1 MVKAYVFYYLCCFYR
16 IFTVGCMDGITMFN
30 NTDEMIKLLG
40 FKDINDFDA
49 YYNECI
55 EEMLPFTLSERP
67 VKETNHENERFQSC
81 T

>member
-1 MVKAYVFYYLCCFYR
+1 
-16 IFTVGCMDGITMFN
+16 MFHTSEDWKKFFEDDN
-30 NTDEMIKLLG
+30 LTYEE
-40 FKDINDFDA
+40 FDA

-67 VKETNHENERFQSC
+67 VKETNHEDERFQSR